1 MDESGFLEIMFV
13 CTSFFKEVIGSKV
26 EMKSSMTGKFS
37 IKWERFWHWVFSSF
51 QDGMAITVD
60 VLTVL
65 HKHVGL

>member
-26 EMKSSMTGKFS
+26 ETKGSMTGKFA
-37 IKWERFWHWVFSSF
+37 IKWERFWHLVFSSF
-51 QDGMAITVD
+51 QHGMAITLD
-60 VLTVL
+60 ALTVL